1 MEEDIKILNEYKN
14 IEEELK
20 NKSISEEKRN
30 SLIEKKSK
38 LISQNPWVIPI

>member
-1 MEEDIKILNEYKN
+1 MEEDIKILNEYKD

-20 NKSISEEKRN
+20 KQSISEEKKEC
-30 SLIEKKSK
+30 LKDKKSK